1 MATNPGGWRAIVFLL
16 PAMTGCAGYMV
27 GSRTLYPVDV
37 ETVYVP
43 MVENDTFR
51 RNLGERLT
59 EAIVKEIESKGHLK
73 VVGTPDADSILTV
86 RLTSE
91 RKRTLIESPT
101 DEGREVQLDLQAEI
115 AWQDRR
121 GELIG
126 RPQSLPLSPD
136 LVGIGQAST
145 LVPEVGQSI
154 ATAHQKA
161 IQDLA
166 AQIVELMEMP
176 W

>member
-1 MATNPGGWRAIVFLL
+1 MMRAIGAILL
-16 PAMTGCAGYMV
+16 AGCLATSGCAGYMV
-27 GSRTLYPVDV
+27 GAQSLFPPDV
-37 ETVYVP
+37 ETIYVP

-59 EAIVKEIESKGHLK
+59 EAIVKEIGSKTRLK
-73 VVGTPDADSILTV
+73 VVDTPNADSILTV

-91 RKRTLIESPT
+91 RKRMLVETPT
-101 DEGREVQLDLQAEI
+101 DEGREVQIDLQAEV

-121 GELIG
+121 GDPIMKDQAVPLPPELI
-126 RPQSLPLSPD
+126 R
-136 LVGIGQAST
+136 VGQPAA
-145 LVPEVGQSI
+145 LVPEVGQTI
-154 ATAHQKA
+154 ATAQQKA

-166 AQIVELMEMP
+166 TQIVELMEMP